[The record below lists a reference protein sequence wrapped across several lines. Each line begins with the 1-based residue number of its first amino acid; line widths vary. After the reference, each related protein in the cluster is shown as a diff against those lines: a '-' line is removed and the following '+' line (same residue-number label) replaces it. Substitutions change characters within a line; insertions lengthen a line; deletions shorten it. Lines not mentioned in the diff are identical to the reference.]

1 MASSGLNRLRD
12 SVHVS
17 SGNLITVATPEGLLS
32 CEQTIE
38 APSIARVFCS
48 QMDATCFNQL
58 SEAAMSYL
66 HLAYYRNQLLH
77 LFVKDSMLA
86 LCLTPESD
94 YGVYVL
100 LQRVAM
106 VCMCYSREWLWCVCV
121 TPESGYGVYV
131 LLQRVAM
138 VCMCYSREWLW
149 CVCVTPESGYGVCV
163 FSREWLWCVCAT
175 PESVCVMV
183 CCMAKCY

>member
-38 APSIARVFCS
+38 APSIARVLCS

-86 LCLTPESD
+86 LCLTPESG
-94 YGVYVL
+94 YGVYVF
-100 LQRVAM
+100 
-106 VCMCYSREWLWCVCV
+106 SREWLWCVCV

-138 VCMCYSREWLW
+138 VCMCYSRE
-149 CVCVTPESGYGVCV
+149 
-163 FSREWLWCVCAT
+163 
-175 PESVCVMV
+175 
-183 CCMAKCY
+183 